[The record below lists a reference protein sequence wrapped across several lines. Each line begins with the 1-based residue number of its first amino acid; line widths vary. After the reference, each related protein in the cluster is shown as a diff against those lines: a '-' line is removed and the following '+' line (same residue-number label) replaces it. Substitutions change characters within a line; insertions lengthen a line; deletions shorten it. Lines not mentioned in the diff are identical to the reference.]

1 MQPRVH
7 ALRRDAASNARWI
20 RTQPRMHAV
29 VQVAMRA
36 AMHTLMHS
44 AMHVDASRA
53 FCDSCRHAR
62 RNPGRDGRNRQQW
75 PAARTTTKAAAYAAT
90 EATTHATTEAATP
103 TATQAATNAT
113 THAVTL
119 AAMQAEQS
127 ALVATR
133 QMAHPYNPCV
143 IVSSEHTPWQVPQ
156 TRLVKASQLCAE
168 DPLRN
173 AKTGGPAHR
182 HRGRADS

>member
-90 EATTHATTEAATP
+90 EATTHA
-103 TATQAATNAT
+103 
-113 THAVTL
+113 VTL